1 MSIENITSRILADA
15 RQKAE
20 QITRDAQHQAER
32 ILGDA
37 AQEAQHKREQAAVEA
52 EKEAQMTQARI
63 ASSAKMEEK
72 KLLLQ
77 TKQQLLEECFDL
89 ALKKL
94 ETLSD
99 EKYNKLL
106 SAMMIKMIE
115 TGDEE
120 VIVSEKDKKRL
131 TPDFI
136 YYVNRTVAKEQV
148 ACNVKLSDEKR
159 DIPSGFILKRGDV
172 EINATFEAILRQRR
186 DELSAEVVKILF

>member
-20 QITRDAQHQAER
+20 QITGDAQHQAER

-37 AQEAQHKREQAAVEA
+37 AKEAQHKREQAAAEA

-94 ETLSD
+94 EALSD
-99 EKYNKLL
+99 EEYNKVL

-120 VIVSEKDKKRL
+120 VIVNERDKKRL

-148 ACNVKLSDEKR
+148 TCNVKLSEEKR